1 MPGRSVWIGL
11 AAALCLPTLL
21 PAQQSTPPDCDN
33 PSSPQ
38 EEHAPSAAALIPRMK
53 IEGELMAKDLLHK
66 VPPEYP
72 AEALAAKISGTVVFH
87 AILATDGSVK
97 DVQVVSG
104 PPQLVDA
111 ATNAVKQWKYRTFT
125 LNGQPAE
132 IETTIPVVFNLA
144 DPTGTGKIIDPQL
157 RADILHLYQS
167 MRGFD
172 AAEQTFEDEFSQ
184 LRLKL
189 VEASPS
195 PGPNQQK
202 IMEAYARG
210 FFTTIRI
217 PDFVD
222 GIVAIYAKHFTDEEI
237 KAIDQFYQTPAGQ
250 RFALESPDVNAENT
264 AFGRKFAT
272 DHIPGVLNE
281 LCEEFPELQSHE
293 KLCPSAAT
301 GGQSRLTTPS
311 HPNLPSSNP
320 VIRSDNQAVRA
331 AWLE

>member
-1 MPGRSVWIGL
+1 MHGRSVWIGL
-11 AAALCLPTLL
+11 AAALCLSALTF
-21 PAQQSTPPDCDN
+21 AQQSTPPDCDK
-33 PSSPQ
+33 PSSAQ
-38 EEHAPSAAALIPRMK
+38 EEHAPSAATQIPRMK

-111 ATNAVKQWKYRTFT
+111 ATNAVKQWTYRTFT

-132 IETTIPVVFNLA
+132 IETTISVVFNLA
-144 DPTGTGKIIDPQL
+144 DPAGTGKIIDPQL

-172 AAEQTFEDEFSQ
+172 AAEVAFEDEFHQ
-184 LRLKL
+184 VRRKL
-189 VEASPS
+189 EASPS
-195 PGPNQQK
+195 LGPNRVK
-202 IMEAYARG
+202 IIQTYVGG
-210 FFTTIRI
+210 FFTTIRL
-217 PDFVD
+217 PAFMD

-250 RFALESPDVNAENT
+250 RFALESAEVNAEN
-264 AFGRKFAT
+264 AALGRKFAT
-272 DHIPGVLNE
+272 GHIPGVLNE
-281 LCEEFPELQSHE
+281 LCKEFPELQGDE
-293 KLCPSAAT
+293 KICPSET
-301 GGQSRLTTPS
+301 SGSQSQSATPS
-311 HPNLPSSNP
+311 PPNLPSSNS
-320 VIRSDNQAVRA
+320 VIKPDN
-331 AWLE
+331 